1 MKQAFIKLHLSIL
14 LAGWTGVFG
23 RLISLNE
30 GLLVW
35 YRLMLASVL
44 FFLFLAAIKKLHKVP
59 FRNALLMALTGCLL
73 ALHWIFFYGSI
84 KASNVSIGVVCF
96 SSIGFFTA
104 FLEPWFNHQKVLF
117 KEIVFSLLTLLG
129 ITLIFSFDTRYRVGI
144 GLGIF
149 SSLLCA
155 LYTLANK
162 KVSRGETASTVLLYQ
177 FSGGFI
183 GVSCLL
189 PFYLYFFPV
198 STLLPSPKDC
208 FYLVFFV
215 VFCTLIMYILQI
227 QALKKISAFT
237 VNLSYNLEPV
247 YSIIIAM
254 IIFKEAKDL
263 NVSFYFGIGFIILS
277 VLFQSFSVLHSFHSA
292 K

>member
-35 YRLMLASVL
+35 YRLMLASLL
-44 FFLFLAAIKKLHKVP
+44 FFLFLGVIKKLRKVP
-59 FRNALLMALTGCLL
+59 IREALFMGATGFLL
-73 ALHWIFFYGSI
+73 ALNWIFFYGSI
-84 KASNVSIGVVCF
+84 KASNVSIGVICF

-104 FLEPWFNHQKVLF
+104 FLEPIFNHKRISV
-117 KEIVFSLLTLLG
+117 KEVAFSLLTLLG
-129 ITLIFSFDTRYRVGI
+129 ISLIFSFDTRYRMGI

-162 KVSRGETASTVLLYQ
+162 RVSQGKTASTVLLYQ
-177 FSGGFI
+177 FSGGFLC
-183 GVSCLL
+183 VSCLL
-189 PFYLYFFPV
+189 PFYLHFFPV
-198 STLLPSPKDC
+198 KTLLPNSADC
-208 FYLVFFV
+208 FYLFFFV
-215 VFCTLIMYILQI
+215 VFCTLVMYILQI

-254 IIFKEAKDL
+254 LLFNEARDL
-263 NVSFYFGIGFIILS
+263 NVSFYFGVCFIILS
-277 VLFQSFSVLHSFHSA
+277 VLLQSLSVMSFWRNKA
-292 K
+292 